1 MPSVSEKAQ
10 NLISHRGR
18 SIARGMTSPAG
29 KPRCILTA
37 LHAAALNSDRGARL
51 STPDN
56 PVPKY
61 AAELIRCA
69 RMYSGA

>member
-1 MPSVSEKAQ
+1 
-10 NLISHRGR
+10 
-18 SIARGMTSPAG
+18 
-29 KPRCILTA
+29 
-37 LHAAALNSDRGARL
+37 L